1 MKYVLTI
8 IRNLLYAMIVFQV
21 SLNFDPA
28 KEILEIQSNVLYFN
42 EKVIIVRKIQVT
54 MKTFAPPFF
63 NHFS

>member
-28 KEILEIQSNVLYFN
+28 KEILEIQSMSYIL
-42 EKVIIVRKIQVT
+42 
-54 MKTFAPPFF
+54 MKK
-63 NHFS
+63 